1 MSGAETNHTT
11 PPVIRV
17 SASQVPQLLGLTYS
31 RSSRDVLQMLKR
43 QLNGAISETKPS
55 MVSTEDYWSL
65 VGLVRDNYTQTSE
78 QHISMIKAFLERD
91 ETEHWY
97 KKLFDSLWRTV
108 GVTIHSETLEPQK
121 KSFEV
126 NLTPNIVLAG
136 IPDGLDEASETVVE
150 LKTRKKDEFLESDKV
165 QLYCYLKLT
174 GYKNGILRVKTPD
187 MLVEKMYTWDEEY
200 WKKIERT
207 LVAMLEWVENH

>member
-1 MSGAETNHTT
+1 
-11 PPVIRV
+11 
-17 SASQVPQLLGLTYS
+17 
-31 RSSRDVLQMLKR
+31 MLKR
-43 QLNGAISETKPS
+43 QLYGTVVEQKPS

-91 ETEHWY
+91 ETEQWY

-108 GVTIHSETLEPQK
+108 GVTIHSESLEPQK
-121 KSFEV
+121 KTFETNV
-126 NLTPNIVLAG
+126 TPNIVLAG
-136 IPDGLDEASETVVE
+136 IPDELDEASRTVVE

-165 QLYCYLKLT
+165 QLYCYMKLT

-187 MLVEKMYTWDEEY
+187 MLVEKMYAWDENY

-207 LVAMLEWVENH
+207 MMAMLEWVENH